1 MIPRLFRLI
10 HFLMYLSY
18 SVAVYEGTVRIY
30 FSVFLSYYLF
40 I

>member
-18 SVAVYEGTVRIY
+18 SVAVYEGTEGTG
-30 FSVFLSYYLF
+30 SVYV